1 MSFGTLYHCS
11 IFSRPVT
18 ALESP
23 RPVWL
28 LTFFEDDFF
37 SPCLDFLR
45 NCSFILEVNRAPP
58 PCCPSPLLSVLCP
71 FDLRSHLRGRCSRTT
86 SLLSFRSI
94 FLFQEC
100 HLLSDIILNIP
111 CLCHMLFKIF
121 VPLCLLLSSYT
132 FRPLFLRAGR
142 AKLGFCS
149 ITTSESLQVLCV
161 LMMPGLCTYLFPLP
175 AVLRLWIVMG
185 LLHSDLY

>member
-1 MSFGTLYHCS
+1 M
-11 IFSRPVT
+11 I
-18 ALESP
+18 
-23 RPVWL
+23 
-28 LTFFEDDFF
+28 FF

-45 NCSFILEVNRAPP
+45 NCSFILEVNRVSP
-58 PCCPSPLLSVLCP
+58 PCCFSASLLYVLCP
-71 FDLRSHLRGRCSRTT
+71 FDLLSYLRGRCSHIT
-86 SLLSFRSI
+86 SFLSFCSI

-100 HLLSDIILNIP
+100 HLLLDIILNIP
-111 CLCHMLFKIF
+111 FLCRMLFKIF
-121 VPLCLLLSSYT
+121 VLLCFLLSSYM

-185 LLHSDLY
+185 LLHSDLYWDLIPCWVHAGPSSLPISFILLTL